1 MVIKGR
7 VSCILGGRTK
17 IWGGRGGG
25 NGCEVHAVVAEVVTR
40 QCSKTW
46 WKAMALELS
55 RCARDCN
62 FPSL

>member
-1 MVIKGR
+1 VHSGRSNENLGRKG
-7 VSCILGGRTK
+7 
-17 IWGGRGGG
+17 GGG

-46 WKAMALELS
+46 WKAMAPELS